1 MKKTYVLD
9 TNVILHNPHSILSFE
24 DNEVIIPDVVIDELD
39 KHKNAPGEIGANARA
54 ASRILQKMIKDS
66 DRGNLLN
73 GYNMENGGSIRI
85 EMNCVNTPMPETWVS
100 NNDLRI
106 LRVCKGLQEKGSNIV
121 LVSNDTFVRIK
132 AEVLKIKAEEFTT
145 ERAPVSE
152 EQYSGRRVGWVSKSK
167 MDKLYTNGL
176 NPKNIK
182 YYNENGEDIELS
194 PLTLNEYILIK
205 CSDNKSGSALAFYDG
220 NKVVALEQIYERA
233 GNITPNN
240 VGQKF
245 ALHAMKSKEP
255 LTIIKGPAG
264 TGKTLL
270 AVAVGLEAVEQKQFE
285 GILYLRSNIK
295 LDEDIGFLPGSE
307 EEKLEWAVRP
317 VKDALK
323 VIFKTK
329 EKENFS
335 SASKTR
341 KGKTRYNSKYDEEF
355 DDKAFITSETALK
368 DKITE
373 IFSREIIKIEA
384 VGHMRGRSLP
394 NTLVIIDE
402 AQNLTPKQ
410 IRTLLT
416 RCSKSS
422 KIILMGDIEQ
432 IDHPYLDARTNG
444 LSVASDK
451 MQGSFTTNQMTF
463 LPEECERSELSKE
476 VSDRMGDK

>member
-9 TNVILHNPHSILSFE
+9 TNVILHNPHSILSFD
-24 DNEVIIPDVVIDELD
+24 DNEVVIPDVVIDELD
-39 KHKNAPGEIGANARA
+39 KHKNTPGETGANARA
-54 ASRILQKMIKDS
+54 ASRTLQKMIRDS
-66 DRGNLLN
+66 ANGNLLD
-73 GYNMENGGSIRI
+73 GYNMANGGTIRI
-85 EMNCVNTPMPETWVS
+85 EMNCNKTAMPDTWAS

-106 LRVCKGLQEKGSNIV
+106 LRVCKGLQEKGKNII
-121 LVSNDTFVRIK
+121 LVSNDTFVRVK
-132 AEVLKIKAEEFTT
+132 AEILKIKAEEFTT

-152 EQYSGRRVGWVSKSK
+152 EQYSGRREGWVTKSK
-167 MDKLYTNGL
+167 MDKLYINGIK
-176 NPKNIK
+176 PKDIK
-182 YYNENGEDIELS
+182 YYDKEGNPVEMPE
-194 PLTLNEYILIK
+194 PTLNEYFVVK
-205 CSDNKSGSALAFYDG
+205 CLDNESSSALARFDG
-220 NKVVALEQIYERA
+220 NRIVALEQTYERA

-245 ALHAMKSKEP
+245 ALHAMKSDAP
-255 LTIIKGPAG
+255 LTVIKGPAG

-307 EEKLEWAVRP
+307 EEKLEWAIRP
-317 VKDALK
+317 VKDALG
-323 VIFKTK
+323 VIFKSK
-329 EKENFS
+329 EKESFS

-341 KGKTRYNSKYDEEF
+341 KGKTKYRSKYEEEF
-355 DDKAFITSETALK
+355 DDKAFLTSETALK
-368 DKITE
+368 DKIME
-373 IFSREIIKIEA
+373 IFDRDIIRIEA

-394 NTLVIIDE
+394 NTFVIIDE

-416 RCSKSS
+416 RCSKAS

-451 MQGSFTTNQMTF
+451 MQGSVTTNQMTF

-476 VSDRMGDK
+476 VAERMGDK